1 MYISYKDSVEPKNPN
16 TKKKNYEP
24 TLNKVKN
31 KNKLMVTEVKIV
43 L

>member
-1 MYISYKDSVEPKNPN
+1 MDISYKGSIEPKNPN
-16 TKKKNYEP
+16 IKKKYEP

-43 L
+43 F